1 MGFSFKTAI
10 TEYKKH
16 IKTDIKKNIKK
27 NKKIEMIYLLNL
39 IMILLV
45 GRERRRNGWSN
56 KHE

>member
-16 IKTDIKKNIKK
+16 IKTCIKK

-39 IMILLV
+39 YMIILV
-45 GRERRRNGWSN
+45 GREEEWLVKRTQVNQ
-56 KHE
+56 